1 MASMHL
7 SMTSAAKCRDVL
19 EGLPVVLRYIAR
31 AGGRSFLYG
40 TDALT
45 ACQVHALSWPRNTH
59 KQRVIGR
66 SGSMQLTRWKGHQ
79 IK

>member
-1 MASMHL
+1 MTAVPDAVPIAWVESDPRCLNSLTAGASDH
-7 SMTSAAKCRDVL
+7 RDVL

-45 ACQVHALSWPRNTH
+45 ACQVP
-59 KQRVIGR
+59 
-66 SGSMQLTRWKGHQ
+66 
-79 IK
+79 